1 MVNGDEEDN
10 MDQMI
15 LVVLAIGS
23 LCWGLRAMQRNR
35 VTAPVRVAQGVS
47 LRRLRTRR

>member
-1 MVNGDEEDN
+1 

-23 LCWGLRAMQRNR
+23 LCWGLHVTSRKTMKAR
-35 VTAPVRVAQGVS
+35 VRLAQDFSLPRVRTC
-47 LRRLRTRR
+47 R

>member
-1 MVNGDEEDN
+1 

-23 LCWGLRAMQRNR
+23 LCWGLHAMPKKTMKAR
-35 VTAPVRVAQGVS
+35 VHFAQGVL
-47 LRRLRTRR
+47 LRRVRTRR

>member
-1 MVNGDEEDN
+1 

-23 LCWGLRAMQRNR
+23 LCWGLHATPRKTMKAR
-35 VTAPVRVAQGVS
+35 VRLAQGFS
-47 LRRLRTRR
+47 LRRVRTCR

>member
-1 MVNGDEEDN
+1 

-23 LCWGLRAMQRNR
+23 LCWGLHAMPRKTMKAR
-35 VTAPVRVAQGVS
+35 VHFAQGVS
-47 LRRLRTRR
+47 LRRSILHRRVWP

>member
-1 MVNGDEEDN
+1 

-23 LCWGLRAMQRNR
+23 LCWGLYAMPKKTMTAR
-35 VTAPVRVAQGVS
+35 VHFAQGVS
-47 LRRLRTRR
+47 LRRSILHRRVWP